1 MNQEREALL
10 ASEQEARSNAERAS
24 QLKDEFLLT
33 LSHELRT
40 PLNALLGWSTLLKR
54 KDLEQARI
62 RQGLDVI
69 ERNVRLQSQ
78 LIDDLLDMSRIISGK
93 LRLNVQQV
101 ELVSIIEAAVETVR
115 LSAMAKGIRLRQVLD
130 PSAGIVSG
138 DPARLQQ
145 VVWNLLS
152 NAIKFTP
159 KGGRVQVVLE
169 RVDSHVEISV
179 IDTGLGISPEFLP
192 YVFDKFRQADA
203 SMTRDHGGL
212 GLGLAIVKHLVELHG
227 GSVKV
232 ESAGSSKGATFIV
245 ELPLVVVHREQSDNK
260 DESDLVEPGTTV
272 DDYWES
278 ALDGF
283 KVLVVDDE
291 PDARELIR
299 CVLEDSKA
307 QVITAGSARE
317 ALEILMREQP
327 DVLVS
332 DIGMPQEDGYKFIH
346 QVRTL
351 PFESGGKIPAV
362 ALTAYARAEDRKR
375 ALMAGYQM
383 HISKPVEPSEL
394 IAVVSSLVSL
404 MQKKGDANQ

>member
-1 MNQEREALL
+1 
-10 ASEQEARSNAERAS
+10 
-24 QLKDEFLLT
+24 
-33 LSHELRT
+33 
-40 PLNALLGWSTLLKR
+40 
-54 KDLEQARI
+54 
-62 RQGLDVI
+62 
-69 ERNVRLQSQ
+69 
-78 LIDDLLDMSRIISGK
+78 
-93 LRLNVQQV
+93 
-101 ELVSIIEAAVETVR
+101 
-115 LSAMAKGIRLRQVLD
+115 
-130 PSAGIVSG
+130 
-138 DPARLQQ
+138 
-145 VVWNLLS
+145 
-152 NAIKFTP
+152 
-159 KGGRVQVVLE
+159 
-169 RVDSHVEISV
+169 
-179 IDTGLGISPEFLP
+179 
-192 YVFDKFRQADA
+192 
-203 SMTRDHGGL
+203 MTRDHGGL

-232 ESAGSSKGATFIV
+232 KSAGLSKGATFIV
-245 ELPLVVVHREQSDNK
+245 ELPLVVVHREQSENK
-260 DESDLVEPGTTV
+260 DEPDLAELGATV

-346 QVRTL
+346 KVRKL

-404 MQKKGDANQ
+404 MQKKGNANQ